1 MCWVLTISLDPFPTG
16 RGVYTAFSLLG
27 TVASLELFVLSPLQ
41 LYTTMPS
48 KVPLCPL
55 FLPPGRAPSV
65 PLCRGGPEA
74 QRSGQLAR
82 DLTMNG
88 WWSLDFETGS
98 LMSRV
103 IFYNAA
109 EKQFQLPEWVVP
121 PFSQAPLP
129 SPLPEGMEHG
139 HYPGVPLPKAD
150 TLRNLWSS
158 KQPWALPAS
167 RQPGHCA

>member
-1 MCWVLTISLDPFPTG
+1 MLGPHNLPRSFPYWLRRSLYSLFPSRDSRLPGAICSQPFAT
-16 RGVYTAFSLLG
+16 
-27 TVASLELFVLSPLQ
+27 
-41 LYTTMPS
+41 YTTVPS

-55 FLPPGRAPSV
+55 LLPPGRAPSV

-88 WWSLDFETGS
+88 WWSLDFESRS

-103 IFYNAA
+103 IFYKAA

-139 HYPGVPLPKAD
+139 HYPGVPLPKAGS
-150 TLRNLWSS
+150 LRNLWSS

-167 RQPGHCA
+167 